1 MTTIY
6 ILNVYILRKKISVIM
21 LKKLLK
27 LSKSKST
34 QRLILMGLLVVPLFA
49 AIGTTISD
57 HAANAQLTTAQ
68 QNAAKSLV
76 ATGYTNH
83 YPINPPRS
91 WCSGCPNIAIPYS
104 INLGQIITMAPDQPR
119 TSLDIILAPTQHQS
133 TPGILTI
140 QIPRYL
146 LDSKN
151 PSGAD
156 TPFRVTLDGHG
167 LSWGQIQSTNTD
179 RVLGLYFT
187 SQNGFLQIFGTQGAV
202 TKAFPTNS

>member
-1 MTTIY
+1 
-6 ILNVYILRKKISVIM
+6 LF
-21 LKKLLK
+21 KLLNN
-27 LSKSKST
+27 KSNHSST
-34 QRLILMGLLVVPLFA
+34 ILLGLLAVPLLA
-49 AIGTTISD
+49 AIVTSTIPD

-76 ATGYTNH
+76 ATGFTNH
-83 YPINPPRS
+83 YPLNPPRS
-91 WCSGCPNIAIPYS
+91 WCSGCQTIVVPYS

-133 TPGILTI
+133 KPGLLTI

-179 RVLGLYFT
+179 RVLALYFT

>member
-1 MTTIY
+1 
-6 ILNVYILRKKISVIM
+6 LF
-21 LKKLLK
+21 KLLNN
-27 LSKSKST
+27 KSNHSST
-34 QRLILMGLLVVPLFA
+34 ILLGLLAVPLLA
-49 AIGTTISD
+49 AIVTSTISD

-68 QNAAKSLV
+68 QNAKSLV
-76 ATGYTNH
+76 ATGFTNH
-83 YPINPPRS
+83 YPLNPPRS
-91 WCSGCPNIAIPYS
+91 WCSGCQTIVVPYS
-104 INLGQIITMAPDQPR
+104 INLGQIITMAPAQPR

-133 TPGILTI
+133 KPGLLTI

-156 TPFRVTLDGHG
+156 TPFRVILDGHG

-179 RVLGLYFT
+179 RVLALYFT

>member
-1 MTTIY
+1 
-6 ILNVYILRKKISVIM
+6 LF
-21 LKKLLK
+21 KLLK
-27 LSKSKST
+27 NKYNHS
-34 QRLILMGLLVVPLFA
+34 RRNLLGFLAVPLLA
-49 AIGTTISD
+49 AIVTSTISA
-57 HAANAQLTTAQ
+57 HPANAQLTSAQ

-83 YPINPPRS
+83 YPLNPPRS
-91 WCSGCPNIAIPYS
+91 WCSSCQKVVLPYS
-104 INLGQIITMAPDQPR
+104 INLGQVITMAPDQPR

-133 TPGILTI
+133 KPGILTI

>member
-6 ILNVYILRKKISVIM
+6 IVNVYILRKKISVIM

>member
-1 MTTIY
+1 
-6 ILNVYILRKKISVIM
+6 M
-21 LKKLLK
+21 L
-27 LSKSKST
+27 
-34 QRLILMGLLVVPLFA
+34 GLLAVPLLA
-49 AIGTTISD
+49 AIVTSTISD

-76 ATGYTNH
+76 ATGFTNH
-83 YPINPPRS
+83 YPLNPPRS
-91 WCSGCPNIAIPYS
+91 WCSGCQTIVVPYS

-133 TPGILTI
+133 KPGLLTI

-179 RVLGLYFT
+179 RVLALYFT

>member
-1 MTTIY
+1 
-6 ILNVYILRKKISVIM
+6 
-21 LKKLLK
+21 
-27 LSKSKST
+27 
-34 QRLILMGLLVVPLFA
+34 MGLLAVPLLA
-49 AIGTTISD
+49 AIGTTIISG

-68 QNAAKSLV
+68 QNAARSLV
-76 ATGYTNH
+76 TTG
-83 YPINPPRS
+83 PR
-91 WCSGCPNIAIPYS
+91 CSSCPNIAIPYS
-104 INLGQIITMAPDQPR
+104 INLGQVITMAPDQPR

-133 TPGILTI
+133 RPGILTI

>member
-1 MTTIY
+1 
-6 ILNVYILRKKISVIM
+6 
-21 LKKLLK
+21 LL
-27 LSKSKST
+27 
-34 QRLILMGLLVVPLFA
+34 GLLAVPLLA
-49 AIGTTISD
+49 AIVTSTISD

-76 ATGYTNH
+76 ATGFTNH
-83 YPINPPRS
+83 YPLNPPRS
-91 WCSGCPNIAIPYS
+91 WCSGCQTIVVPYS

-133 TPGILTI
+133 KPGLLTI

-167 LSWGQIQSTNTD
+167 LSWGQIQSTNTY

>member
-1 MTTIY
+1 MLIY
-6 ILNVYILRKKISVIM
+6 QISFFIF
-21 LKKLLK
+21 KLLK
-27 LSKSKST
+27 NTTRHS
-34 QRLILMGLLVVPLFA
+34 RIILIYLLALPLLA
-49 AIGTTISD
+49 VIGTTSISD

-68 QNAAKSLV
+68 QNAARSMV

-91 WCSGCPNIAIPYS
+91 WCSGCPNIVIPYS

-167 LSWGQIQSTNTD
+167 LSWGQIQSTNTY